1 MARQGR
7 EAVLHNRAMIAAAAI
22 ACAALVLWPVTLRAA
37 ADDPISTAD
46 AGDAVPGHAG
56 LTYLDLVRQAVP
68 DLALSPDDHRVEGHL
83 ATAPR
88 ALGGEVRIGA
98 APLPVTLGAIEAV
111 HIQAGGKPRL
121 VLLADLGDQPRSLSA
136 VLLFDDSGPSP
147 TLLDLADVA
156 ADKFTSFHD
165 QPPIRLSPADD
176 ALVTDSE
183 HDTDDGQ
190 AFTSRLLLFVR
201 GDRFQRIDR
210 FALLADSGCNWS
222 RTETPVFSTRPTAGS
237 PYAEIDVTV
246 TRTLLSRPDTC
257 GHAPKPITSTFVA
270 AWRWDTTAGA
280 FTADRGALDD
290 LAKLNATRF

>member
-1 MARQGR
+1 MRSGFLALTG
-7 EAVLHNRAMIAAAAI
+7 AVLM
-22 ACAALVLWPVTLRAA
+22 LWPAMPRAA
-37 ADDPISTAD
+37 TVDPIATAD
-46 AGDAVPGHAG
+46 AGGTVPGHAG

-83 ATAPR
+83 TTAPR
-88 ALGGEVRIGA
+88 ALGGEAVDGA
-98 APLPVTLGAIEAV
+98 APLPVTLGGIEAV
-111 HIQAGGKPRL
+111 HIRAGGKPRL
-121 VLLADLGDQPRSLSA
+121 VLLADLGADPRPLSA
-136 VLLFDDSGPSP
+136 ILLFDDSGPSP
-147 TLLDLADVA
+147 TLLDVADVA

-165 QPPIRLSPADD
+165 QPPIRLGPNDD

-201 GDRFQRIDR
+201 NDRFQRIDR
-210 FALLADSGCNWS
+210 FALLDDSGCNWS
-222 RTETPVFSTRPTAGS
+222 RTETPVFTTRPMAGS

-246 TRTLLSRPDTC
+246 TETLLSRPDTC

-270 AWRWDTTAGA
+270 AWRWDTTSGV